1 MQGSRVDSKILLFA
15 IASLLSVYSYAGETK
30 IYAWKDK
37 GGVLVFSD
45 TPLAGAKEI
54 RLTSQDLTIPTADTN
69 ALNNQAQTQAITFN
83 IRISSPEN
91 QQTIREN
98 TGSVYVTTRV
108 TPRFEKDFTIELFF
122 DGKSQGPASGTST
135 FALRDV
141 ERGEHMLQVKLYN
154 KHKQAIAI
162 SPPSIFYMHRKGLS
176 LDN

>member
-1 MQGSRVDSKILLFA
+1 MQGSRVDSKILLFV
-15 IASLLSVYSYAGETK
+15 ITLFVSFYSYAGEKK
-30 IYAWKDK
+30 IYAWKDE

-54 RLTSQDLTIPTADTN
+54 RLTSQDLTIPTTQADI
-69 ALNNQAQTQAITFN
+69 ADNQAQAITFN

-122 DGKSQGPASGTST
+122 DGVSQGPASEMST
-135 FALRDV
+135 FALRNV

-154 KHKQAIAI
+154 QQNQAIAI